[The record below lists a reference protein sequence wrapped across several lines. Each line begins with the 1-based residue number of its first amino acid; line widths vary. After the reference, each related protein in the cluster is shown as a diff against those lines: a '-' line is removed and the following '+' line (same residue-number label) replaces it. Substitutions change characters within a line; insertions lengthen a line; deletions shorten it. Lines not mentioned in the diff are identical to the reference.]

1 LLSYF
6 NTFKNPTLKNGKIN
20 ILNYFFRGFT
30 MKVKAYKKDL
40 QEAFKKVISEKK
52 SALPILTNFL
62 LKAED
67 GKLTV
72 YGTDLEVYTSYII
85 PADVEEEGSICVN
98 SKKMIDISKVLAQ
111 NEALLYTDGET
122 LKITS
127 GKTKYSLP
135 TFDSEDFPLPE
146 SYPSDLTVLISGK
159 ELLEGVSRTIYAVSK
174 DESRFALNGV
184 CFSFIDDKLEFVATD
199 GHRLALYSTQI
210 SGKLEGK
217 YIVPQKA
224 LNEIKK
230 LVSDVEDV
238 EVAVSGS
245 SIFFK
250 GSNYILSARLLEG
263 IFPDYK
269 QVIPDSFNIEI
280 TLSKSEL
287 IESIKRVI
295 IAEENDNKP
304 IKLRILDNK
313 LIISTPPTSDAYAED
328 EIEVSY
334 DGEEFE
340 IGFNGKY
347 ILDAVDEIENE
358 NIVIKFI
365 NKDSQTVI
373 VPGNSEERYLA
384 VVMPMTI

>member
-1 LLSYF
+1 MR
-6 NTFKNPTLKNGKIN
+6 LK
-20 ILNYFFRGFT
+20 
-30 MKVKAYKKDL
+30 ADKKDL

-62 LKAED
+62 LKAEN
-67 GKLTV
+67 GKLTI
-72 YGTDLEVYTSYII
+72 YGTDLEVYTSYWI
-85 PADVEEEGSICVN
+85 PADVEEEGFICVN
-98 SKKMIDISKVLAQ
+98 SKKMLDISKVLAQ
-111 NEALLYTDGET
+111 NEVLLYTDEET
-122 LKITS
+122 LKISS
-127 GKTKYSLP
+127 GKTKYNLP
-135 TFDSEDFPLPE
+135 TFEPNDFPKPE
-146 SYPSDLTVLISGK
+146 AYPSDLAVLISGK
-159 ELLEGVSRTIYAVSK
+159 ELLKGISKTLYAVSK

-184 CFSFIDDKLEFVATD
+184 CFSFNGDKLEFVSTD
-199 GHRLALYSTQI
+199 GHRLALYSIT
-210 SGKLEGK
+210 GKGLEGK

-263 IFPDYK
+263 IFPNYT

-287 IESIKRVI
+287 IDCIKRVI
-295 IAEENDNKP
+295 IAEENENKP
-304 IKLRILDNK
+304 IKLKLLNNK
-313 LIISTPPTSDAYAED
+313 LIVSTPPTSDTYAED
-328 EIEVSY
+328 EIEVNY
-334 DGEEFE
+334 NGQEFE

-347 ILDAVDEIENE
+347 ILEAVDAIEDE
-358 NIVIKFI
+358 NMIVKFT
-365 NKDSQTVI
+365 NKEAQTVI
-373 VPGNSEERYLA
+373 IPENPEEKYLA

>member
-1 LLSYF
+1 
-6 NTFKNPTLKNGKIN
+6 
-20 ILNYFFRGFT
+20 
-30 MKVKAYKKDL
+30 MKLKAYKKYL

-52 SALPILTNFL
+52 AALPILTNFL

-72 YGTDLEVYTSYII
+72 YGTDLEVYTSYTI

-98 SKKMIDISKVLAQ
+98 SKKILDISKVLAQ
-111 NEALLYTDGET
+111 NEVLLYTDDSN
-122 LKITS
+122 LRILS

-135 TFDSEDFPLPE
+135 TFEPDDFPLPE
-146 SYPSDLTVLISGK
+146 AFPSDLAVSISGK
-159 ELLEGVSRTIYAVSK
+159 ELLKGISKTIYAVSK

-184 CFSFIDDKLEFVATD
+184 CFSFIKGKLDFVATD
-199 GHRLALYSTQI
+199 GHRLALYSTEI
-210 SGKLEGK
+210 TGKGLEGK

-250 GSNYILSARLLEG
+250 GSNYVLSARLFEG
-263 IFPDYK
+263 VFPNYTL
-269 QVIPDSFNIEI
+269 VIPNSFNIEI

-287 IESIKRVI
+287 IDCIKRVI
-295 IAEENDNKP
+295 IAEENEIKP
-304 IKLRILDNK
+304 IKLKLRDNK
-313 LIISTPPTSDAYAED
+313 LIIFTPPTSDTYAED
-328 EIEVSY
+328 EIEINY
-334 DGEEFE
+334 NGQEFE

-347 ILDAVDEIENE
+347 ILEAVDVIEDE
-358 NIVIKFI
+358 NMIVKFI
-365 NKDSQTVI
+365 NKEAQTVI
-373 VPGNSEERYLA
+373 IPENPEEKYLA
-384 VVMPMTI
+384 VVMPMVI